1 MRSPMPWFAGVLVL
15 GIIALA
21 TWSLTRGQAP
31 SGSSVPV
38 RPPAA
43 TKAPTSAEPPAPDVG
58 EAVSVTSPKQPGL
71 EKTGEDSSASSPLQQ
86 QIQLS
91 ALRGA
96 DWLFRMNGP
105 DGRFAPGQLPAL
117 NAEMEGDHFLLQVGA
132 AVALARAARFT
143 SDERY
148 ADRAIQAI
156 LVLMGETV
164 VDARDKSVRYTSL
177 PSSMVSRVA
186 AAGLLVLAVHEL
198 PAPKKDLLDQADQLC
213 NFLRRQQRADGSICL
228 SDTTEEA
235 KTVEEDD
242 SPIPGLALYGVLR
255 SQQRRPA
262 GWKTDLARK
271 SLAYY
276 APLWKEH
283 KNPAAAAW
291 QTGALT
297 EAYLLTKE
305 KAFAECAF
313 ALSDW
318 LCGLQ
323 HARLDQLDPRHAD
336 WWGGFMEW
344 QSGKVATSA
353 PTVEG
358 AVCAEALAEACRA
371 AKQAGDTERLKRYR
385 ESLELGLQFL
395 TRLQYTQANTNH
407 FADWYRPKVLGGFHA
422 SAVDGALRLDY
433 TQHVVCAMV
442 QYTMCVAK

>member
-1 MRSPMPWFAGVLVL
+1 MRSPMPWLAGVLVL

-31 SGSSVPV
+31 SGSPAPA
-38 RPPAA
+38 RPPGN
-43 TKAPTSAEPPAPDVG
+43 TKAPATAEPPPPSIADVAP
-58 EAVSVTSPKQPGL
+58 ETSAKQPAV
-71 EKTGEDSSASSPLQQ
+71 EKTGEDRATLSPLQQ

-91 ALRGA
+91 AHRGA
-96 DWLFRMNGP
+96 DWLFRMNGA

-117 NAEMEGDHFLLQVGA
+117 NAEMEGDHFLRQGGA
-132 AVALARAARFT
+132 AVALARAARFIG
-143 SDERY
+143 DERY
-148 ADRAIQAI
+148 ADRATQAI

-164 VDARDKSVRYTSL
+164 VDARDKTLRYTGL
-177 PSSMVSRVA
+177 PSSMLSRVA
-186 AAGLLVLAVHEL
+186 AAGLLILAVQEL
-198 PAPKKDLLDQADQLC
+198 PAPKKDLLDQAEQLC
-213 NFLRRQQRADGSICL
+213 NFLRKQQRADGSICL
-228 SDTTEEA
+228 SDGTEEA
-235 KTVEEDD
+235 KTADEDN
-242 SPIPGLALYGVLR
+242 SAIPGLALYGVLR

-276 APLWKEH
+276 GPLWKEH
-283 KNPAAAAW
+283 KDPAAAAW
-291 QTGALT
+291 QTAALS

-313 ALSDW
+313 AISDW

-323 HARLDQLDPRHAD
+323 YARLDQLDPRHAD

-344 QSGKVATSA
+344 QNGKVLTSA

-358 AVCAEALAEACRA
+358 AVCAEALAEACRV
-371 AKQAGDTERLKRYR
+371 AKQAGDTERFRRYR
-385 ESLELGLQFL
+385 ESLELSLQFF

-422 SAVDGALRLDY
+422 SAVDGNLRLDY

-442 QYTMCVAK
+442 QYSTCVAK